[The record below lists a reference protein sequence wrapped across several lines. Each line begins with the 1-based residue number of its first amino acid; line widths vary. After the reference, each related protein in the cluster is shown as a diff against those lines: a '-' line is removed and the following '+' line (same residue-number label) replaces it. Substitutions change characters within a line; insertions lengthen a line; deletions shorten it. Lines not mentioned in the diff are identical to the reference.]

1 MWPLLDRVRVPQG
14 RERKW
19 RSVLKGNMS
28 VWCQPPPISTYL
40 CSFLR
45 SFITQVSPPVTPDF
59 RTSHEATVWHAHVP
73 ETLIE
78 ADNCA
83 LRPRFYSI
91 NEYIL
96 FSSCVTAGLNNKE
109 PVNVEPLV
117 VLCCWFSIAVVR
129 SVNAADDTFYIQWA
143 GRCCLWRSDSVFHC
157 WPSACDDQPGRMPS
171 VAANHCS
178 VGMLSY
184 VVKTL

>member
-83 LRPRFYSI
+83 LRPLFYSI

-109 PVNVEPLV
+109 PVNVEPLFL
-117 VLCCWFSIAVVR
+117 LCCWFSIAVVR
-129 SVNAADDTFYIQWA
+129 SVNAADDTVSWKVLSLKIRLCVSLLTERLWWSTRQDAFSSCKPLLCWHVVI
-143 GRCCLWRSDSVFHC
+143 CC
-157 WPSACDDQPGRMPS
+157 
-171 VAANHCS
+171 
-178 VGMLSY
+178 
-184 VVKTL
+184 

>member
-83 LRPRFYSI
+83 LRPLFYSI

-96 FSSCVTAGLNNKE
+96 FSSCVTTKN
-109 PVNVEPLV
+109 
-117 VLCCWFSIAVVR
+117 
-129 SVNAADDTFYIQWA
+129 
-143 GRCCLWRSDSVFHC
+143 LW
-157 WPSACDDQPGRMPS
+157 
-171 VAANHCS
+171 
-178 VGMLSY
+178 MLSLSSFC
-184 VVKTL
+184 VVGLVLLLSGQWMLQMIHFIYSELKVLSLKIRLCVSLLTERLWWSTRQDAFSSCKPLLCWHVVICC

>member
-83 LRPRFYSI
+83 LRPLFYSI

-96 FSSCVTAGLNNKE
+96 FSSCVTTKNLWMLSLSSFCVVGL
-109 PVNVEPLV
+109 
-117 VLCCWFSIAVVR
+117 VLLLSGQWMLQM
-129 SVNAADDTFYIQWA
+129 IQWA